1 MLGMADD
8 TENESKKEAGRIGG
22 IERAKALTDE
32 RKKEI
37 AKKAARARWGAPATH
52 KGNFK
57 EEFGVDVDCY
67 VLDDEQHTAVISQ
80 TGIGVSLGLS
90 ARGSSFPRFLATQGM
105 SGALG
110 AELEGKI
117 KNPLKFQ
124 WVSPGAQQTGGVA
137 TVHGYDVTVLI
148 DVCKAIIK
156 ADADGRLR
164 NEKIAKQA
172 AIIIG
177 ASAKS
182 GIQGLVYKLAG
193 YDATKEEVI
202 AAFKRFVQQ
211 EAREYEREFP
221 QMLYSEWYR
230 LYQLPKPERGRPWK
244 AKHLT
249 IDHVYHPLA
258 RSNGKVL
265 KLTREQKAAGGS
277 RGDKL
282 HQFLSE
288 IGVKA
293 LRTHLGQVLG
303 VARISKNQEEY
314 EKHIDSLFGVQVDW
328 IDQT

>member
-1 MLGMADD
+1 MAED
-8 TENESKKEAGRIGG
+8 TPEPTGRKGGEA
-22 IERAKALTDE
+22 RAAKLSDE
-32 RKKEI
+32 RRKEI
-37 AKKAARARWGAPATH
+37 AQRAARARWGAPATH
-52 KGNFK
+52 KGTFK
-57 EEFGVDVDCY
+57 EEFGTDVECY
-67 VLDDEQHTAVISQ
+67 VLGDETHTAVISQ
-80 TGIGVSLGLS
+80 TGMGVSLGLS
-90 ARGSSFPRFLATQGM
+90 ARGNAFPRFLTSQGM

-110 AELEGKI
+110 AELEEKI

-124 WVSPGAQQTGGVA
+124 WVSPGAQQTGGVT
-137 TVHGYDVTVLI
+137 TVYGYDATILI
-148 DVCKAIIK
+148 DVCEAILK
-156 ADADGRLR
+156 ADAEGKLR

-221 QMLYSEWYR
+221 PMLYSEWYR
-230 LYQLPKPERGRPWK
+230 LYHLPKPERGRPWK

-249 IDHVYHPLA
+249 IDHVYSPLA

-265 KLTREQKAAGGS
+265 KLTREQKASSGN
-277 RGDKL
+277 RTDKL

-303 VARISKNQEEY
+303 VARISKTQEEY
-314 EKHIDSLFGVQVDW
+314 EKYIDDLFGIQPDLPFGP
-328 IDQT
+328 